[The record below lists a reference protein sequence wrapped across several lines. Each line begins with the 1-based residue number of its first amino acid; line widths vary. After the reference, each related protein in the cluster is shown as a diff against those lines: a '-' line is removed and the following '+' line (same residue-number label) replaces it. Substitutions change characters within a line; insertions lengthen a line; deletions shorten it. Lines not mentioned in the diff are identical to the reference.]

1 MRSPCTQRVSDH
13 SLLFARTVG
22 VDGARLFTVL
32 EELSNELAPINPRR
46 VLREGTSKTMDPSE
60 LDDSEVAVRHR
71 KREQG
76 RRTTIRDLQ
85 HQLSGFFLVEEGRK
99 VSGGELLL
107 FGESIASKS
116 GFYGSLTKLF

>member
-1 MRSPCTQRVSDH
+1 
-13 SLLFARTVG
+13 
-22 VDGARLFTVL
+22 
-32 EELSNELAPINPRR
+32 
-46 VLREGTSKTMDPSE
+46 MDPSE